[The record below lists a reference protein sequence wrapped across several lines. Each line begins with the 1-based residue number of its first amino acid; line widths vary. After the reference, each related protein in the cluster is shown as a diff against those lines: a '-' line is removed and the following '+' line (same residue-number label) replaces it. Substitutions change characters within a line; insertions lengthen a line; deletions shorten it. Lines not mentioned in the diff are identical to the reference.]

1 MSLTNCAVIDGK
13 FVFGWNN
20 RQIEL
25 SGQQLRRRCR
35 CAECRSQS
43 LAGAVVAAES
53 EPADHMDIL
62 AASPMGYGVQLHF
75 SDGHN
80 RGVFPWSYL
89 VEIADAEAST

>member
-1 MSLTNCAVIDGK
+1 MSLNNCAVIDGK
-13 FVFGWNN
+13 FVFGWNE

-25 SGQQLRRRCR
+25 SGPQLRQRCR
-35 CAECRSQS
+35 CAGCRSQS
-43 LAGAVVAAES
+43 LMDAAVTA
-53 EPADHMDIL
+53 PIDHVDIL

-89 VEIADAEAST
+89 LEIADGEASK